1 MKVFLENEIKIA
13 KWNIRETKEYLNDL
27 KQKQMN
33 AIRKSNFEDINRY
46 GQYIVK
52 AQNKLNEEVHRLND
66 LKREWRYLDVQD
78 DYYIHRETLDELA
91 GMPRVSEAIVI
102 LYH

>member
-33 AIRKSNFEDINRY
+33 AIRKGNFEDINRY

-52 AQNKLNEEVHRLND
+52 AQIKLNEEVHRLND

>member
-1 MKVFLENEIKIA
+1 MREFLKNAIKSTE
-13 KWNIRETKEYLNDL
+13 WSIRETREYLHDL

-33 AIRKSNFEDINRY
+33 AIRKGNLEDVNRY
-46 GQYIVK
+46 GQYIVN

-66 LKREWRYLDVQD
+66 LNREWRYIDIPD
-78 DYYIHRETLDELA
+78 DYCIHRETLDELA
-91 GMPRVSEAIVI
+91 GLPRISEAILI